1 MRHVDTL
8 NPPVSQAIS
17 RRGRRFGPR
26 WLTIAAVVVA
36 ILLVIGFGLLVL
48 NWPFKKQ
55 GIIDALQQSSVKYV
69 TIRHF
74 YRTYFPPGCVS
85 EDVRF
90 LQANDQRKPALITIR
105 RLTIQGSYARI
116 LTFQKHLSLVRVE
129 GMHLTILPKGPGG
142 GPGVTMPITH
152 TKSPRGMDIGTVIAD
167 GTVLDFLPS
176 DAGGKPFHLI
186 VNKLAL
192 DGVGRNEPLSY
203 RATMINPEPPGEVQS
218 TGRFGPWNPGD
229 PGRTAITGSY
239 TLRNANLAFFKAISG
254 TLSSNGKFS
263 GMLDHI
269 ELAGTT
275 DTPNFKVSRSSH
287 TRQVTTEFHAAVD
300 ATDGN
305 TFLENVI
312 GHFDRTTLA
321 GTGRIAGEDGK
332 ITSLEI
338 FATGGRIEDL
348 LNLFVSANHPP
359 MTGSVSFRTHVEFP
373 PDSQSFIR
381 KLKLVGDFGIGGGK
395 FVNAN
400 TQGEIGHLSESA
412 EKAEKEEPP
421 ENPATVVS
429 NLKGHVVMGD
439 GIATLSNVSFS
450 IPGAFARLHGTYN
463 LTDYR
468 VDLRGTLVTRGKLSK
483 ATSGMKSVLVAAISP
498 LFRRRASLKVVPFKI
513 TGPYGHTTVSL
524 DISAKNR
531 KHHRARQ

>member
-8 NPPVSQAIS
+8 NTPIQAPAASHSKLI
-17 RRGRRFGPR
+17 GRR
-26 WLTIAAVVVA
+26 WLTVALVGLA
-36 ILLVIGFGLLVL
+36 ILVIVGFGLLVL
-48 NWPFKKQ
+48 NWPFKEQ
-55 GIIDALQQSSVKYV
+55 AVIDALQQSSVRYV
-69 TIRHF
+69 KIGHF

-90 LQANDQRKPALITIR
+90 LQAKETEKQPLITIK
-105 RLTIQGSYARI
+105 RLTIQGSYSRI

-129 GMHLTILPKGPGG
+129 GMNLTILPKGPGG
-142 GPGVTMPITH
+142 GPGATMPITE
-152 TKSPRGMDIGTVIAD
+152 TKSRRNMNIGTVIAD
-167 GTVLDFLPS
+167 GTVLDFLPNN
-176 DAGGKPFHLI
+176 AGDKPFHLV

-192 DGVGRNEPLSY
+192 DGVGRNQPLSY
-203 RATMINPEPPGEVQS
+203 RATIINPEPPGEIQS
-218 TGRFGPWNPGD
+218 SGRFGPWNPGD
-229 PGRTAITGSY
+229 PGRTAVTGSY
-239 TLRNANLAFFKAISG
+239 TLRNANLAFFRAISG
-254 TLSSNGKFS
+254 TLSSSGKFS

-275 DTPNFKVSRSSH
+275 DTPNFKVSKSSH
-287 TRQVTTEFHAAVD
+287 TRQVATEFHAAVD

-305 TFLENVI
+305 TLLENVI

-321 GTGRIAGEDGK
+321 ATGRIAGENGK

-348 LNLFVSANHPP
+348 LNLFVSAKHPP
-359 MTGSVSFRTHVEFP
+359 MIGSVSFRTHVEIP
-373 PDSQSFIR
+373 PDSESFIK

-395 FVNAN
+395 FMNAN

-429 NLKGHVVMGD
+429 DLKGHVVMSD

-463 LTDYR
+463 LTDYK

-483 ATSGMKSVLVAAISP
+483 ATSGVKSVLVAAISP

-531 KHHRARQ
+531 RHHRARR